1 MGKKILIDAKQPE
14 ETRVVLLNG
23 NRIEDFDQETTTKL
37 QNKGNI
43 YLARVTR
50 VEPSLQ
56 AAFIEYGGNR
66 HGFLAFSEIHPD
78 YYRIPVEDRKAL
90 TEEILKAE
98 EQNVKKSETSE
109 KIIKDKK
116 KTKKIEEEDNSS
128 QKELKESEKDKE
140 KIKKLSDSVDDQNDE
155 PETIGGSDE
164 TTSFDQTKI
173 LKKYKI
179 QEVISKRQIL
189 LVQVAKEERGNKG
202 AALTTYISLAG
213 RYCVLMP
220 NTIRGGGVSRKISNL
235 EDRKRLKSIIDE
247 MKMPEGMAV
256 IIRTAGSDRTK
267 SELKKDFSYLQ
278 NLWDTIREK
287 TVQSTAPILI
297 NEEGNL
303 IKRTIRDL
311 YNNDVNEVLVAGEDG
326 FNTAKDYINQMVP
339 NHSKKVKI
347 FKDSK
352 NSIFQKYNVEKQLD
366 SMNLPSVK
374 LKSGGY
380 IVINQTEALV
390 AIDVNS
396 GRATKERNIEETAFK
411 TNLEAAEEVARQL
424 KLRDLSGLIVIDFID
439 MEGYKNQNSVEKKL
453 KEAMNSDR
461 ARIQIGRISHF
472 GLLELSRQR
481 LRPSVS
487 ENYFSSCT
495 VCGGTG
501 TIRSV
506 ESSAI
511 RVLRKIEEANL
522 QNEIIEVFVPS
533 KIGMYILNQKRKSIN
548 EIEERLNLNILF
560 QFDNHDAELDCRIEK
575 KSPLVT
581 QDDLNIKS
589 EDQKKSENLKN
600 TSKYKKNKRAQWK
613 KQKSGDS
620 LEQENSNLNTAKDLE
635 LKNSVKEELNGNQKS
650 KQTIGKKLN
659 SETSDKLN
667 VPKNDE
673 KIETKELPDKNKKSQ
688 KSSKKKIASSKK
700 TDKSG
705 KDNTA
710 IKDGSKSNVDTIA
723 KKDIAEPQDKNNKIN
738 GKNAK
743 EKKRVSKASQKL
755 DIVNVDNATKEKKGG
770 WWSQSKT

>member
-1 MGKKILIDAKQPE
+1 MAKKLLIDAKQPE

-56 AAFIEYGGNR
+56 AAFVEYGGTK

-90 TEEILKAE
+90 TEEMIKAKE
-98 EQNVKKSETSE
+98 PNLDE
-109 KIIKDKK
+109 KPNLEIDKEIKD
-116 KTKKIEEEDNSS
+116 S
-128 QKELKESEKDKE
+128 KDLE
-140 KIKKLSDSVDDQNDE
+140 NNDDQNLNHSTE
-155 PETIGGSDE
+155 LLVVNEKKEKPEVISEEDDTNSIN
-164 TTSFDQTKI
+164 QTKI
-173 LKKYKI
+173 FKRYKI

-220 NTIRGGGVSRKISNL
+220 NTIKGGGVSRKISKI
-235 EDRKRLKSIIDE
+235 EDRKRLKSIIEE

-267 SELKKDFSYLQ
+267 AELKKDFTYLQ

-287 TVQSTAPILI
+287 TIKSTAPILI

-311 YNNDVNEVLVAGEDG
+311 YDSNVNEILVSGENAY
-326 FNTAKDYINQMVP
+326 NTAKSYMKEMLPSQI
-339 NHSKKVKI
+339 KRVKA
-347 FKDSK
+347 FKDIK

-366 SMNLPSVK
+366 SMYLPSVK

-396 GRATKERNIEETAFK
+396 GRATKERNIEETALS
-411 TNLEAAEEVARQL
+411 TNIEAAEEVARQL

-439 MEGYKNQNSVEKKL
+439 MEGYKNQHSVERKL
-453 KEAMNSDR
+453 KEAMSSDR

-487 ENYFSSCT
+487 ENYFSACDT
-495 VCGGTG
+495 CGGTG
-501 TIRSV
+501 VVRSV
-506 ESSAI
+506 ESSAL
-511 RVLRKIEEANL
+511 RVLRKIEDTNIR
-522 QNEIIEVFVPS
+522 NELLNVFVPS
-533 KIGMYILNQKRKSIN
+533 IIGMYILNQKRKSIS
-548 EIEERLNLNILF
+548 EIEEKLNISINFQFDDQDNDLDCKIEKKGPFKIEELSEVKNYSEKLEEEQEQKNETKKIRKNSWKKTKTKNTNKKDNQELINKNEEKISNLNINLKDKEKKDEIAKE
-560 QFDNHDAELDCRIEK
+560 QIEK
-575 KSPLVT
+575 EDKNSLKKISKENVKGKNKTKVSKTNKQIEEKETNSKNEKAKPSSAKNES
-581 QDDLNIKS
+581 LN
-589 EDQKKSENLKN
+589 
-600 TSKYKKNKRAQWK
+600 KKN
-613 KQKSGDS
+613 GITD
-620 LEQENSNLNTAKDLE
+620 
-635 LKNSVKEELNGNQKS
+635 
-650 KQTIGKKLN
+650 
-659 SETSDKLN
+659 DK
-667 VPKNDE
+667 
-673 KIETKELPDKNKKSQ
+673 
-688 KSSKKKIASSKK
+688 SKK
-700 TDKSG
+700 T
-705 KDNTA
+705 
-710 IKDGSKSNVDTIA
+710 V
-723 KKDIAEPQDKNNKIN
+723 
-738 GKNAK
+738 K
-743 EKKRVSKASQKL
+743 EKKRVSKASQPLKV
-755 DIVNVDNATKEKKGG
+755 VNVDEVKEAKKGG
-770 WWSQSKT
+770 WWSQAK

>member
-1 MGKKILIDAKQPE
+1 MAKKLLIDAKQPE

-56 AAFIEYGGNR
+56 AAFIEYGGTR

-90 TEEILKAE
+90 TEEMLNAE
-98 EQNVKKSETSE
+98 DTSLDEVSNSQIDKVSEHTNDLE
-109 KIIKDKK
+109 TNI
-116 KTKKIEEEDNSS
+116 DNSS
-128 QKELKESEKDKE
+128 ELLVVDEKKE
-140 KIKKLSDSVDDQNDE
+140 KPEIISEEDEASSVN
-155 PETIGGSDE
+155 
-164 TTSFDQTKI
+164 QTKI
-173 LKKYKI
+173 FKRYKI

-220 NTIRGGGVSRKISNL
+220 NTIRGGGVSRKISKI
-235 EDRKRLKSIIDE
+235 EDRKRLKSIIEEIE
-247 MKMPEGMAV
+247 MPTGMAV

-267 SELKKDFSYLQ
+267 AELKKDFSYLQ

-287 TVQSTAPILI
+287 TVKSTAPILI

-311 YNNDVNEVLVAGEDG
+311 YNSDVSEILVSGETA
-326 FNTAKDYINQMVP
+326 FNTARNYIKEMVP
-339 NHSKKVKI
+339 SQIKRVKN
-347 FKDSK
+347 FKDTK

-366 SMNLPSVK
+366 SMYLPSVK

-396 GRATKERNIEETAFK
+396 GRSTKERNIEETALK

-439 MEGYKNQNSVEKKL
+439 MEGYKNQHSVEKKL
-453 KEAMNSDR
+453 KEAMSSDR

-487 ENYFSSCT
+487 ENYFSTCGS
-495 VCGGTG
+495 CGGMG
-501 TIRSV
+501 VIRSV
-506 ESSAI
+506 ESSALK
-511 RVLRKIEEANL
+511 VLRKIEDTKIK
-522 QNEIIEVFVPS
+522 NEILDIFVPS
-533 KIGMYILNQKRKSIN
+533 KIGMYILNEKRKSIA
-548 EIEERLNLNILF
+548 EIEEKLNINLSF
-560 QFDNHDAELDCRIEK
+560 QFDDQDSETDCKIERKGSLQMSEKLKSNEHSKELKEETEQQRKPKKDKRSSWKKSNTTKTKKLVNEEEKENVEDKDSSTDKSATNLKNIEK
-575 KSPLVT
+575 EIKK
-581 QDDLNIKS
+581 LNGRK
-589 EDQKKSENLKN
+589 EVKKTQKKSEQANKEKGNSNN
-600 TSKYKKNKRAQWK
+600 TTKKLIEDDKLTKGTASNIRNHKNKKTNSTSIK
-613 KQKSGDS
+613 KRT
-620 LEQENSNLNTAKDLE
+620 LN
-635 LKNSVKEELNGNQKS
+635 KNNGTEEELN
-650 KQTIGKKLN
+650 
-659 SETSDKLN
+659 
-667 VPKNDE
+667 KN
-673 KIETKELPDKNKKSQ
+673 TVN
-688 KSSKKKIASSKK
+688 
-700 TDKSG
+700 
-705 KDNTA
+705 
-710 IKDGSKSNVDTIA
+710 
-723 KKDIAEPQDKNNKIN
+723 
-738 GKNAK
+738 
-743 EKKRVSKASQKL
+743 EKKREPKVSEPLKV
-755 DIVNVDNATKEKKGG
+755 VNVDEVKKAKKGG
-770 WWSQSKT
+770 WWSQAK

>member
-1 MGKKILIDAKQPE
+1 MAKKLLIDAKQPE

-56 AAFIEYGGNR
+56 AAFVEYGGTK

-90 TEEILKAE
+90 TEEMIKAKE
-98 EQNVKKSETSE
+98 PNLDE
-109 KIIKDKK
+109 KPNLEIDKEIKD
-116 KTKKIEEEDNSS
+116 S
-128 QKELKESEKDKE
+128 KDLE
-140 KIKKLSDSVDDQNDE
+140 NNDDQNLNHSTE
-155 PETIGGSDE
+155 LLVVNEKKEKPEVISEEDDTNSIN
-164 TTSFDQTKI
+164 QTKI
-173 LKKYKI
+173 FKRYKI

-220 NTIRGGGVSRKISNL
+220 NTIKGGGVSRKISKI
-235 EDRKRLKSIIDE
+235 EDRKRLKSIIEE

-267 SELKKDFSYLQ
+267 AELKKDFTYLQ

-287 TVQSTAPILI
+287 TIKSTAPILI

-311 YNNDVNEVLVAGEDG
+311 YDSNVNEILVSGENAY
-326 FNTAKDYINQMVP
+326 NTAKSYMKEMLPSQI
-339 NHSKKVKI
+339 KRVKA
-347 FKDSK
+347 FKDTK

-366 SMNLPSVK
+366 SMYLPSVK

-396 GRATKERNIEETAFK
+396 GRATKERNIEETALS
-411 TNLEAAEEVARQL
+411 TNIEAAEEVARQL

-439 MEGYKNQNSVEKKL
+439 MEGYKNQHSVEKKL
-453 KEAMNSDR
+453 KEAMSSDR

-487 ENYFSSCT
+487 ENYFSACDT
-495 VCGGTG
+495 CGGTG
-501 TIRSV
+501 VVRSV
-506 ESSAI
+506 ESSAL
-511 RVLRKIEEANL
+511 RVLRKIEDTNIR
-522 QNEIIEVFVPS
+522 NELLNVFVPS
-533 KIGMYILNQKRKSIN
+533 IIGMYILNQKRKSIS
-548 EIEERLNLNILF
+548 EIEEKLNISINFQFDDQDNDLDCKIEKKGPFKIEELSEVKNYSEKLEEEQEQKNETKKIRQNSWKKTKTKNINKKDNKELINKNEEKISNLNINLKDKEKKDEIAKE
-560 QFDNHDAELDCRIEK
+560 QIEKDDKNSLKKISKENVKGKNKTKVSKTNKQIEK
-575 KSPLVT
+575 KVT
-581 QDDLNIKS
+581 NSKNIKANPS
-589 EDQKKSENLKN
+589 SAKN
-600 TSKYKKNKRAQWK
+600 ESLHKKN
-613 KQKSGDS
+613 GTTD
-620 LEQENSNLNTAKDLE
+620 
-635 LKNSVKEELNGNQKS
+635 
-650 KQTIGKKLN
+650 
-659 SETSDKLN
+659 DK
-667 VPKNDE
+667 
-673 KIETKELPDKNKKSQ
+673 
-688 KSSKKKIASSKK
+688 SKK
-700 TDKSG
+700 T
-705 KDNTA
+705 
-710 IKDGSKSNVDTIA
+710 I
-723 KKDIAEPQDKNNKIN
+723 
-738 GKNAK
+738 K
-743 EKKRVSKASQKL
+743 EKKRVSKTSQPLKV
-755 DIVNVDNATKEKKGG
+755 VNVDEVKEAKKGG
-770 WWSQSKT
+770 WWSQAK

>member
-1 MGKKILIDAKQPE
+1 MAKKLLIDAKQPE

-56 AAFIEYGGNR
+56 AAFVEYGGTR

-90 TEEILKAE
+90 TEEMLNAE
-98 EQNVKKSETSE
+98 DTSLDEVSNSQIDKDSEHTNDLE
-109 KIIKDKK
+109 TNI
-116 KTKKIEEEDNSS
+116 DNSS
-128 QKELKESEKDKE
+128 ELLVVDEKKE
-140 KIKKLSDSVDDQNDE
+140 KPEIISEEDE
-155 PETIGGSDE
+155 ASPAN
-164 TTSFDQTKI
+164 QTKI
-173 LKKYKI
+173 FKRYKI

-220 NTIRGGGVSRKISNL
+220 NTIRGGGVSRKISKI
-235 EDRKRLKSIIDE
+235 EDRKRLKSIIEEIE
-247 MKMPEGMAV
+247 MPAGMAV

-267 SELKKDFSYLQ
+267 AELKKDFSYLQ

-287 TVQSTAPILI
+287 TVKSTAPILI

-311 YNNDVNEVLVAGEDG
+311 YNSDVSEILVSGETA
-326 FNTAKDYINQMVP
+326 FNTARNYIKEMVP
-339 NHSKKVKI
+339 SQIKRVKN
-347 FKDSK
+347 FKDTK

-366 SMNLPSVK
+366 SMYLPSVK

-396 GRATKERNIEETAFK
+396 GRSTKERNIEETALK

-439 MEGYKNQNSVEKKL
+439 MEGYKNQHSVEKKL
-453 KEAMNSDR
+453 KEAMSSDR

-487 ENYFSSCT
+487 ENYFSTCGS
-495 VCGGTG
+495 CGGMG
-501 TIRSV
+501 VIRSV
-506 ESSAI
+506 ESSALK
-511 RVLRKIEEANL
+511 VLRKIEDTKIK
-522 QNEIIEVFVPS
+522 NESLDIFVPS
-533 KIGMYILNQKRKSIN
+533 KIGMYILNEKRKSIA
-548 EIEERLNLNILF
+548 EIEEKLNINLSF
-560 QFDNHDAELDCRIEK
+560 QFDDQDSETDCKIERKGSLQMVENPNLTEHSKELREEPEQQKKPKKDKRSSWKKSNNTKTKKLVNEEEKENVEDSTDKAAADLKNKEKEIEK
-575 KSPLVT
+575 
-581 QDDLNIKS
+581 LNGRK
-589 EDQKKSENLKN
+589 EVKKTQKKSEKANKEKGN
-600 TSKYKKNKRAQWK
+600 TN
-613 KQKSGDS
+613 
-620 LEQENSNLNTAKDLE
+620 NT
-635 LKNSVKEELNGNQKS
+635 
-650 KQTIGKKLN
+650 TKKLI
-659 SETSDKLN
+659 EDDK
-667 VPKNDE
+667 P
-673 KIETKELPDKNKKSQ
+673 TKGKASNIRNHKNKKTNST
-688 KSSKKKIASSKK
+688 SIKKRPLNKK
-700 TDKSG
+700 NGTENELNK
-705 KDNTA
+705 NTV
-710 IKDGSKSNVDTIA
+710 N
-723 KKDIAEPQDKNNKIN
+723 
-738 GKNAK
+738 
-743 EKKRVSKASQKL
+743 EKKREPKVSEPLKV
-755 DIVNVDNATKEKKGG
+755 VNVDEVKKAKKGG
-770 WWSQSKT
+770 WWSQAK

>member
-1 MGKKILIDAKQPE
+1 MAKKLLIDAKQPE

-56 AAFIEYGGNR
+56 AAFVEYGGTR

-90 TEEILKAE
+90 TEEMLNAE
-98 EQNVKKSETSE
+98 DTSLDEVSNSQIDKDSEHKNDLETN
-109 KIIKDKK
+109 I
-116 KTKKIEEEDNSS
+116 DNSS
-128 QKELKESEKDKE
+128 ELLVVDEKKE
-140 KIKKLSDSVDDQNDE
+140 KPEIISEEDESNSVN
-155 PETIGGSDE
+155 
-164 TTSFDQTKI
+164 QTKI
-173 LKKYKI
+173 FKRYKI

-220 NTIRGGGVSRKISNL
+220 NTIRGGGVSRKISKI
-235 EDRKRLKSIIDE
+235 EDRKRLKSIIEEIE
-247 MKMPEGMAV
+247 MPAGMAV

-267 SELKKDFSYLQ
+267 AELKKDFSYLQ

-287 TVQSTAPILI
+287 TVKSTAPILI

-311 YNNDVNEVLVAGEDG
+311 YNSDVSEILVSGETA
-326 FNTAKDYINQMVP
+326 FNTARSYIKEMVP
-339 NHSKKVKI
+339 SQIKRVKN
-347 FKDSK
+347 FKDTK

-366 SMNLPSVK
+366 SMYLPSVK

-396 GRATKERNIEETAFK
+396 GRSTKERNIEETALK

-439 MEGYKNQNSVEKKL
+439 MEGYKNQHSVEKKL
-453 KEAMNSDR
+453 KEAMSSDR

-487 ENYFSSCT
+487 ENYFSTCGS
-495 VCGGTG
+495 CGGMG
-501 TIRSV
+501 VIRSV
-506 ESSAI
+506 ESSALK
-511 RVLRKIEEANL
+511 VLRKIEDTKIK
-522 QNEIIEVFVPS
+522 NESLDIFVPS
-533 KIGMYILNQKRKSIN
+533 KIGMYILNEKRKSIA
-548 EIEERLNLNILF
+548 EIEEKLNINLSF
-560 QFDNHDAELDCRIEK
+560 QFDDHDSETDCKIERKGSLQMSENPNSTEHSKELKEVPEQQKKPKKDKRSTWK
-575 KSPLVT
+575 KSNTTKTKKLVNEEEKENVEDSSDKAST
-581 QDDLNIKS
+581 NLKNKEKEIKKS
-589 EDQKKSENLKN
+589 NGRKEVKKTQKKSEQANKEQGNSNNTTKKLIEDDKPTNGTAPSIGNHKNKKTNSTTVQKRTLK
-600 TSKYKKNKRAQWK
+600 KKN
-613 KQKSGDS
+613 
-620 LEQENSNLNTAKDLE
+620 ETE
-635 LKNSVKEELNGNQKS
+635 EELN
-650 KQTIGKKLN
+650 
-659 SETSDKLN
+659 
-667 VPKNDE
+667 KN
-673 KIETKELPDKNKKSQ
+673 TVN
-688 KSSKKKIASSKK
+688 
-700 TDKSG
+700 
-705 KDNTA
+705 
-710 IKDGSKSNVDTIA
+710 
-723 KKDIAEPQDKNNKIN
+723 
-738 GKNAK
+738 
-743 EKKRVSKASQKL
+743 EKKREPKVSEPLKV
-755 DIVNVDNATKEKKGG
+755 VNVDEVKKTKKGG
-770 WWSQSKT
+770 WWSQAK

>member
-1 MGKKILIDAKQPE
+1 MAKKLLIDAKQPE

-56 AAFIEYGGNR
+56 AAFVEYGGTK

-90 TEEILKAE
+90 TEEMLNAE
-98 EQNVKKSETSE
+98 DTSLDEVSNSQIDKDSEHTNDLE
-109 KIIKDKK
+109 TNI
-116 KTKKIEEEDNSS
+116 DNSS
-128 QKELKESEKDKE
+128 ELLVVDEKKE
-140 KIKKLSDSVDDQNDE
+140 KPEIISEEDE
-155 PETIGGSDE
+155 SSPVN
-164 TTSFDQTKI
+164 QTKI
-173 LKKYKI
+173 FKRYKI

-220 NTIRGGGVSRKISNL
+220 NTIRGGGVSRKISKI
-235 EDRKRLKSIIDE
+235 EDRKRLKSIIEEIE
-247 MKMPEGMAV
+247 MPAGMAV

-267 SELKKDFSYLQ
+267 AELKKDFSYLQ

-287 TVQSTAPILI
+287 TVKSTAPILI

-311 YNNDVNEVLVAGEDG
+311 YNSDVSEILVSGETA
-326 FNTAKDYINQMVP
+326 FNTAKNYIKEMVP
-339 NHSKKVKI
+339 SQIKRVKN
-347 FKDSK
+347 FKDTK

-366 SMNLPSVK
+366 SMYLPSVK

-396 GRATKERNIEETAFK
+396 GRSTKERNIEETALN

-439 MEGYKNQNSVEKKL
+439 MEGYKNQHSVEKKL
-453 KEAMNSDR
+453 KEAMSSDR

-487 ENYFSSCT
+487 ENYFSTCGS
-495 VCGGTG
+495 CGGMG
-501 TIRSV
+501 VIRSV
-506 ESSAI
+506 ESSALK
-511 RVLRKIEEANL
+511 VLRKIEDTKIK
-522 QNEIIEVFVPS
+522 NESLDIFVPS
-533 KIGMYILNQKRKSIN
+533 KIGMYILNEKRKSIA
-548 EIEERLNLNILF
+548 EIEEKLNINLSF
-560 QFDNHDAELDCRIEK
+560 QFDDQDSETDCKIERKGSLQMEENPKPTEHSKELKEEPEQQKKPKKDKRSTWK
-575 KSPLVT
+575 KSNNTKTKKLV
-581 QDDLNIKS
+581 NEEEKENF
-589 EDQKKSENLKN
+589 EDSTDKGTTDLKN
-600 TSKYKKNKRAQWK
+600 K
-613 KQKSGDS
+613 
-620 LEQENSNLNTAKDLE
+620 
-635 LKNSVKEELNGNQKS
+635 
-650 KQTIGKKLN
+650 
-659 SETSDKLN
+659 
-667 VPKNDE
+667 
-673 KIETKELPDKNKKSQ
+673 
-688 KSSKKKIASSKK
+688 
-700 TDKSG
+700 
-705 KDNTA
+705 
-710 IKDGSKSNVDTIA
+710 
-723 KKDIAEPQDKNNKIN
+723 
-738 GKNAK
+738 
-743 EKKRVSKASQKL
+743 
-755 DIVNVDNATKEKKGG
+755 
-770 WWSQSKT
+770 

>member
-1 MGKKILIDAKQPE
+1 MAKKLLIDAKQPE

-56 AAFIEYGGNR
+56 AAFVEYGGTK

-90 TEEILKAE
+90 TEEMIKAKE
-98 EQNVKKSETSE
+98 PNLDE
-109 KIIKDKK
+109 KPNLEIDKEIKD
-116 KTKKIEEEDNSS
+116 S
-128 QKELKESEKDKE
+128 KDLE
-140 KIKKLSDSVDDQNDE
+140 NNDDQNLNHSTE
-155 PETIGGSDE
+155 LLVVNEKKEKPEVISEEDDTNSIN
-164 TTSFDQTKI
+164 QTKI
-173 LKKYKI
+173 FKRYKI

-220 NTIRGGGVSRKISNL
+220 NTIKGGGVSRKISKI
-235 EDRKRLKSIIDE
+235 EDRKRLKSIIEE

-267 SELKKDFSYLQ
+267 AELKKDFTYLQ

-287 TVQSTAPILI
+287 TIKSTAPILI

-311 YNNDVNEVLVAGEDG
+311 YDSNVNEILVSGENAY
-326 FNTAKDYINQMVP
+326 NTAKSYMKEMLPSQI
-339 NHSKKVKI
+339 KRVKA
-347 FKDSK
+347 FKDTK

-366 SMNLPSVK
+366 SMYLPSVK

-396 GRATKERNIEETAFK
+396 GRATKERNIEETALS
-411 TNLEAAEEVARQL
+411 TNIEAAEEVARQL

-439 MEGYKNQNSVEKKL
+439 MEGYKNQHSVERKL
-453 KEAMNSDR
+453 KEAMSSDR

-487 ENYFSSCT
+487 ENYFSTCDT
-495 VCGGTG
+495 CGGTG
-501 TIRSV
+501 VVRSV
-506 ESSAI
+506 ESSAL
-511 RVLRKIEEANL
+511 RVLRKIEDTNIR
-522 QNEIIEVFVPS
+522 NELLNVFVPS
-533 KIGMYILNQKRKSIN
+533 IIGMYILNQKRKSIS
-548 EIEERLNLNILF
+548 EIEEKLNISINFQFDDQDNDLDCKIEKKGPFKIEELSEVKNYSEKLEEEQEQKNETKKIRKNSWKKTKTKNTNKKDNQELINKNEEKISNLNINLKDKEKKDEIAKE
-560 QFDNHDAELDCRIEK
+560 QIEK
-575 KSPLVT
+575 
-581 QDDLNIKS
+581 DDKNSLKKISKENVKGKNKTKVSKTNKQIEEKETNSKNEKAKTSSAKNESLN
-589 EDQKKSENLKN
+589 
-600 TSKYKKNKRAQWK
+600 KKN
-613 KQKSGDS
+613 GITD
-620 LEQENSNLNTAKDLE
+620 
-635 LKNSVKEELNGNQKS
+635 
-650 KQTIGKKLN
+650 
-659 SETSDKLN
+659 DK
-667 VPKNDE
+667 
-673 KIETKELPDKNKKSQ
+673 
-688 KSSKKKIASSKK
+688 SKK
-700 TDKSG
+700 T
-705 KDNTA
+705 
-710 IKDGSKSNVDTIA
+710 V
-723 KKDIAEPQDKNNKIN
+723 
-738 GKNAK
+738 K
-743 EKKRVSKASQKL
+743 EKKRVSKASQPLKV
-755 DIVNVDNATKEKKGG
+755 VNVDEVKEAKKGG
-770 WWSQSKT
+770 WWSQAK

>member
-1 MGKKILIDAKQPE
+1 MAKKLLIDAKQPE

-56 AAFIEYGGNR
+56 AAFVEYGGTR

-90 TEEILKAE
+90 TEEMLNAE
-98 EQNVKKSETSE
+98 DTSLDEVSNSQIDKDSEHTNDLE
-109 KIIKDKK
+109 TNI
-116 KTKKIEEEDNSS
+116 DNSS
-128 QKELKESEKDKE
+128 ELLVVDEKKE
-140 KIKKLSDSVDDQNDE
+140 KPEIISEEDE
-155 PETIGGSDE
+155 ASPVN
-164 TTSFDQTKI
+164 QTKI
-173 LKKYKI
+173 FKRYKI

-220 NTIRGGGVSRKISNL
+220 NTIRGGGVSRKISKI
-235 EDRKRLKSIIDE
+235 EDRKRLKSIIEEIE
-247 MKMPEGMAV
+247 MPAGMAV

-267 SELKKDFSYLQ
+267 AELKKDFSYLQ

-287 TVQSTAPILI
+287 TVKSTAPILI

-311 YNNDVNEVLVAGEDG
+311 YNSDVSEILVSGETA
-326 FNTAKDYINQMVP
+326 FNTARSYIKEMVP
-339 NHSKKVKI
+339 SQIKRVKN
-347 FKDSK
+347 FKDTK

-366 SMNLPSVK
+366 SMYLPSVK

-396 GRATKERNIEETAFK
+396 GRSTKERNIEETALN

-439 MEGYKNQNSVEKKL
+439 MEGYKNQHSVEKKL
-453 KEAMNSDR
+453 KEAMSSDR

-487 ENYFSSCT
+487 ENYFSTCGS
-495 VCGGTG
+495 CGGMG
-501 TIRSV
+501 VIRSV
-506 ESSAI
+506 ESSALK
-511 RVLRKIEEANL
+511 VLRKIEDTKIK
-522 QNEIIEVFVPS
+522 NESLDIFVPS
-533 KIGMYILNQKRKSIN
+533 KIGMYILNEKRKSIA
-548 EIEERLNLNILF
+548 EIEEKLNINLSF
-560 QFDNHDAELDCRIEK
+560 QFDDQDSETDCKIERKGSLQMSENPNSTEHSKELKEEPEQQKKPKKDKRSSWK
-575 KSPLVT
+575 KSNTTKTKKLVNEEEKENVEDST
-581 QDDLNIKS
+581 DKSATDLKNKEKEIKKLNGRK
-589 EDQKKSENLKN
+589 EVKKTQKKSEQANKEKGNSNNTTKKLIEDDKPTKGTASNIRNHKN
-600 TSKYKKNKRAQWK
+600 KKTNSTSIKKRTLNKKN
-613 KQKSGDS
+613 GT
-620 LEQENSNLNTAKDLE
+620 E
-635 LKNSVKEELNGNQKS
+635 EELN
-650 KQTIGKKLN
+650 
-659 SETSDKLN
+659 
-667 VPKNDE
+667 KN
-673 KIETKELPDKNKKSQ
+673 TVN
-688 KSSKKKIASSKK
+688 
-700 TDKSG
+700 
-705 KDNTA
+705 
-710 IKDGSKSNVDTIA
+710 
-723 KKDIAEPQDKNNKIN
+723 
-738 GKNAK
+738 
-743 EKKRVSKASQKL
+743 EKKREPKVSEPLKV
-755 DIVNVDNATKEKKGG
+755 VNVDEVKKAKKGG
-770 WWSQSKT
+770 WWSQAK

>member
-56 AAFIEYGGNR
+56 AAFVEYGGNR

-78 YYRIPVEDRKAL
+78 YYRIPVEDRRAL

-109 KIIKDKK
+109 KIVKDKK
-116 KTKKIEEEDNSS
+116 KTKEIKEENSGSQEELNENGKDN
-128 QKELKESEKDKE
+128 EE
-140 KIKKLSDSVDDQNDE
+140 IKKLSNSTDDQNEE

-164 TTSFDQTKI
+164 TASFDQTKI

-267 SELKKDFSYLQ
+267 AELKKDFSYLQ

-339 NHSKKVKI
+339 NHSKRVKI

-396 GRATKERNIEETAFK
+396 GRATKERNIEETALK

-487 ENYFSSCT
+487 ENYFSSCA

-522 QNEIIEVFVPS
+522 QNEVIEVFVPS
-533 KIGMYILNQKRKSIN
+533 KIGMYILNQKRKSIS
-548 EIEERLNLNILF
+548 EIEEKLNLNILF
-560 QFDNHDAELDCRIEK
+560 QFDDHDAELDCRIEK
-575 KSPLVT
+575 KSSLMT
-581 QDDLNIKS
+581 QDDLNIQN
-589 EDQKKSENLKN
+589 EDQKKSENLKSS
-600 TSKYKKNKRAQWK
+600 SKYKKNKRSQWK
-613 KQKSGDS
+613 KQKIGDGS
-620 LEQENSNLNTAKDLE
+620 EQENSNINTNKDLE
-635 LKNSVKEELNGNQKS
+635 LKNSVKEELNDNQKS
-650 KQTIGKKLN
+650 KQKIGKKSN

-673 KIETKELPDKNKKSQ
+673 KIATKELSDKNKKSH
-688 KSSKKKIASSKK
+688 KSSKKKIVPTKK
-700 TDKSG
+700 TTKSG

-710 IKDGSKSNVDTIA
+710 IKDETKSNVDLSA
-723 KKDIAEPQDKNNKIN
+723 KKDIAESQDENNKIN
-738 GKNAK
+738 GKNTK

>member
-1 MGKKILIDAKQPE
+1 MAKKLLIDAKQPE

-56 AAFIEYGGNR
+56 AAFVEYGGTK

-90 TEEILKAE
+90 TEEMIKAKE
-98 EQNVKKSETSE
+98 PNLDE
-109 KIIKDKK
+109 KPNLEIDKEIKD
-116 KTKKIEEEDNSS
+116 S
-128 QKELKESEKDKE
+128 KDLE
-140 KIKKLSDSVDDQNDE
+140 NNDDQNLNHSTE
-155 PETIGGSDE
+155 LLVVNEKKEKPEVISEEDDTNSINE
-164 TTSFDQTKI
+164 TKI
-173 LKKYKI
+173 FKRYKI

-220 NTIRGGGVSRKISNL
+220 NTIKGGGVSRKISKI
-235 EDRKRLKSIIDE
+235 EDRKRLKSIIEE

-267 SELKKDFSYLQ
+267 AELKKDFTYLQ

-287 TVQSTAPILI
+287 TIKSTAPILI

-311 YNNDVNEVLVAGEDG
+311 YDSNVNEILVSGENAY
-326 FNTAKDYINQMVP
+326 NTAKSYMKEMLPSQI
-339 NHSKKVKI
+339 KRVKA
-347 FKDSK
+347 FKDTK

-366 SMNLPSVK
+366 SMYLPSVK

-396 GRATKERNIEETAFK
+396 GRATKERNIEETALS
-411 TNLEAAEEVARQL
+411 TNIEAAEEVARQL

-439 MEGYKNQNSVEKKL
+439 MEGYKNQHSVERKL
-453 KEAMNSDR
+453 KEAMSSDR

-487 ENYFSSCT
+487 ENYFSACDT
-495 VCGGTG
+495 CGGTG
-501 TIRSV
+501 VVRSV
-506 ESSAI
+506 ESSAL
-511 RVLRKIEEANL
+511 RVLRKIEDTNIR
-522 QNEIIEVFVPS
+522 NELLNIFVPS
-533 KIGMYILNQKRKSIN
+533 IIGMYILNQKRKSIS
-548 EIEERLNLNILF
+548 EIEEKLNISINF
-560 QFDNHDAELDCRIEK
+560 QFDDQDNDLDCKIEK
-575 KSPLVT
+575 KGPFK
-581 QDDLNIKS
+581 I
-589 EDQKKSENLKN
+589 
-600 TSKYKKNKRAQWK
+600 
-613 KQKSGDS
+613 
-620 LEQENSNLNTAKDLE
+620 
-635 LKNSVKEELNGNQKS
+635 EEL
-650 KQTIGKKLN
+650 
-659 SETSDKLN
+659 SE
-667 VPKNDE
+667 V
-673 KIETKELPDKNKKSQ
+673 
-688 KSSKKKIASSKK
+688 KKI
-700 TDKSG
+700 T
-705 KDNTA
+705 N
-710 IKDGSKSNVDTIA
+710 
-723 KKDIAEPQDKNNKIN
+723 QL
-738 GKNAK
+738 NA
-743 EKKRVSKASQKL
+743 L
-755 DIVNVDNATKEKKGG
+755 
-770 WWSQSKT
+770 

>member
-1 MGKKILIDAKQPE
+1 MAKKLLIDAKQPE

-56 AAFIEYGGNR
+56 AAFVEYGGTR

-90 TEEILKAE
+90 TEEMLNAE
-98 EQNVKKSETSE
+98 DTSLDEVSNSQIDKDSEHTNDLE
-109 KIIKDKK
+109 TNI
-116 KTKKIEEEDNSS
+116 DNSS
-128 QKELKESEKDKE
+128 ELLVVDEKKE
-140 KIKKLSDSVDDQNDE
+140 KPEIISEEDE
-155 PETIGGSDE
+155 SSPVN
-164 TTSFDQTKI
+164 QTKI
-173 LKKYKI
+173 FKRYKI

-220 NTIRGGGVSRKISNL
+220 NTIRGGGVSRKISKI
-235 EDRKRLKSIIDE
+235 EDRKRLKSIIEEIE
-247 MKMPEGMAV
+247 MPAGMAI

-267 SELKKDFSYLQ
+267 AELKKDFSYLQ

-287 TVQSTAPILI
+287 TVKSTAPILI

-311 YNNDVNEVLVAGEDG
+311 YNSDVSEILVSGETA
-326 FNTAKDYINQMVP
+326 FNTARNYIKEMVP
-339 NHSKKVKI
+339 SQIKRVKN
-347 FKDSK
+347 FKDTK

-366 SMNLPSVK
+366 SMYLPSVK

-396 GRATKERNIEETAFK
+396 GRSTKERNIEETALN

-439 MEGYKNQNSVEKKL
+439 MEGYKNQHSVEKKL
-453 KEAMNSDR
+453 KEAMSSDR

-487 ENYFSSCT
+487 ENYFSTCGS
-495 VCGGTG
+495 CGGMG
-501 TIRSV
+501 VIRSV
-506 ESSAI
+506 ESSALK
-511 RVLRKIEEANL
+511 VLRKIEDTKIK
-522 QNEIIEVFVPS
+522 NESLDIFVPS
-533 KIGMYILNQKRKSIN
+533 KIGMYILNEKRKSIA
-548 EIEERLNLNILF
+548 EIEEKLNINLSF
-560 QFDNHDAELDCRIEK
+560 QFDDHDSETDCKIERNGSLQMSEKLKSTEHSKELKEVPEQQKKPKKDKRSTWK
-575 KSPLVT
+575 KSNTTKTKKLVNEEEKENVEDSSDKAST
-581 QDDLNIKS
+581 NLKNKEKEIKKS
-589 EDQKKSENLKN
+589 NGRKEVKKTQKKSEQA
-600 TSKYKKNKRAQWK
+600 NK
-613 KQKSGDS
+613 
-620 LEQENSNLNTAKDLE
+620 EQGNSNNT
-635 LKNSVKEELNGNQKS
+635 
-650 KQTIGKKLN
+650 TKKLI
-659 SETSDKLN
+659 EDDKPTN
-667 VPKNDE
+667 GTAPSIGNH
-673 KIETKELPDKNKKSQ
+673 KNKKTNSTTI
-688 KSSKKKIASSKK
+688 KKRTLKKKNGTEEGLNK
-700 TDKSG
+700 
-705 KDNTA
+705 NTV
-710 IKDGSKSNVDTIA
+710 N
-723 KKDIAEPQDKNNKIN
+723 
-738 GKNAK
+738 
-743 EKKRVSKASQKL
+743 EKKREPKVSEPLKV
-755 DIVNVDNATKEKKGG
+755 VNVDEVKKAKKGG
-770 WWSQSKT
+770 WWSQAK

>member
-1 MGKKILIDAKQPE
+1 MAKKLLIDAKQPE

-56 AAFIEYGGNR
+56 AAFVEYGGTR

-90 TEEILKAE
+90 TEEMLNAE
-98 EQNVKKSETSE
+98 DASLDEVSNSQIDKDNENTNDLETN
-109 KIIKDKK
+109 I
-116 KTKKIEEEDNSS
+116 DNSS
-128 QKELKESEKDKE
+128 ELLVVDEKKE
-140 KIKKLSDSVDDQNDE
+140 KPEIISEEDE
-155 PETIGGSDE
+155 ASPAN
-164 TTSFDQTKI
+164 QTKI
-173 LKKYKI
+173 FKRYKI

-220 NTIRGGGVSRKISNL
+220 NTIRGGGVSRKISKI
-235 EDRKRLKSIIDE
+235 EDRKRLKSIIEEIE
-247 MKMPEGMAV
+247 MPAGMAV

-267 SELKKDFSYLQ
+267 AELKKDFSYLQ

-287 TVQSTAPILI
+287 TIKSTAPILI

-311 YNNDVNEVLVAGEDG
+311 YNNDVSEILVSGETA
-326 FNTAKDYINQMVP
+326 FNTAKSYIKEMVP
-339 NHSKKVKI
+339 SQIKRVKN
-347 FKDSK
+347 FKDTK

-366 SMNLPSVK
+366 SMYLPSVK

-396 GRATKERNIEETAFK
+396 GRSTKERNIEETALK

-439 MEGYKNQNSVEKKL
+439 MEGYKNQHSVEKKL
-453 KEAMNSDR
+453 KEAMSSDR

-487 ENYFSSCT
+487 ENYFSTCGS
-495 VCGGTG
+495 CGGMG
-501 TIRSV
+501 VIRSV
-506 ESSAI
+506 ESSALK
-511 RVLRKIEEANL
+511 VLRKIEDTKIK
-522 QNEIIEVFVPS
+522 NESLDIFVPS
-533 KIGMYILNQKRKSIN
+533 KIGMYLLNEKRKSIA
-548 EIEERLNLNILF
+548 EIEEKLNINLSF
-560 QFDNHDAELDCRIEK
+560 QFDDQDSETDCKIERKGSLQMSENPNSTEPTKELKEEPEQQKKPKKDKRGSRKKSNNIKTKKLINEEEKENVEDSIDKAATDLKNKEKEIEK
-575 KSPLVT
+575 
-581 QDDLNIKS
+581 LNGRK
-589 EDQKKSENLKN
+589 EVKKTQKKSEKANKEKGNSNN
-600 TSKYKKNKRAQWK
+600 TTKKLIEDDKQTKGKVSNIRNHKNKKTNSTSIKKRA
-613 KQKSGDS
+613 
-620 LEQENSNLNTAKDLE
+620 LN
-635 LKNSVKEELNGNQKS
+635 KNNGTEEELN
-650 KQTIGKKLN
+650 
-659 SETSDKLN
+659 
-667 VPKNDE
+667 KN
-673 KIETKELPDKNKKSQ
+673 IVN
-688 KSSKKKIASSKK
+688 
-700 TDKSG
+700 
-705 KDNTA
+705 
-710 IKDGSKSNVDTIA
+710 
-723 KKDIAEPQDKNNKIN
+723 
-738 GKNAK
+738 
-743 EKKRVSKASQKL
+743 EKKREPKVSEPLKV
-755 DIVNVDNATKEKKGG
+755 VNVDEVKKAKKGG
-770 WWSQSKT
+770 WWSQAK

>member
-1 MGKKILIDAKQPE
+1 MAKKLLIDAKQPE

-56 AAFIEYGGNR
+56 AAFVEYGGTR

-90 TEEILKAE
+90 TEEMLNAE
-98 EQNVKKSETSE
+98 DTSLDEVSNSQIDKDSEHTNDLE
-109 KIIKDKK
+109 TNI
-116 KTKKIEEEDNSS
+116 DNSS
-128 QKELKESEKDKE
+128 ELLVVDEKKE
-140 KIKKLSDSVDDQNDE
+140 KPEIISEEDE
-155 PETIGGSDE
+155 ASPVN
-164 TTSFDQTKI
+164 QTKI
-173 LKKYKI
+173 FKRYKI

-220 NTIRGGGVSRKISNL
+220 NTIRGGGVSRKISKI
-235 EDRKRLKSIIDE
+235 EDRKRLKSIIEEIE
-247 MKMPEGMAV
+247 MPAGMAV

-267 SELKKDFSYLQ
+267 AELKKDFSYLQ

-287 TVQSTAPILI
+287 TVKSTAPILI

-311 YNNDVNEVLVAGEDG
+311 YNSDVSEILVSGETA
-326 FNTAKDYINQMVP
+326 FNTARSYIKEMVP
-339 NHSKKVKI
+339 SQIKRVKN
-347 FKDSK
+347 FKDTK

-366 SMNLPSVK
+366 SMYLPSVK

-396 GRATKERNIEETAFK
+396 GRSTKERNIEETALN

-439 MEGYKNQNSVEKKL
+439 MEGYKNQHSVEKKL
-453 KEAMNSDR
+453 KEAMSSDR

-487 ENYFSSCT
+487 ENYFSTCGS
-495 VCGGTG
+495 CGGMG
-501 TIRSV
+501 VIRSV
-506 ESSAI
+506 ESSALK
-511 RVLRKIEEANL
+511 VLRKIEDTKIK
-522 QNEIIEVFVPS
+522 NESLDIFVPS
-533 KIGMYILNQKRKSIN
+533 KIGMYILNEKRKSIA
-548 EIEERLNLNILF
+548 EIEEKLNINLSF
-560 QFDNHDAELDCRIEK
+560 QFDDQDSETDCKIERKGSLQMSENPNSTEHSKELKEEPEQQKKPKKDKRSSWKKSNNTKTKKLVNEEEKENVEDSTDKAATDLKNKEKEIEK
-575 KSPLVT
+575 
-581 QDDLNIKS
+581 LNGRK
-589 EDQKKSENLKN
+589 EVKKTQKKSEKANKEKGNSNNTTKKLIEDDKPTKGKASNIRNHKN
-600 TSKYKKNKRAQWK
+600 KKTNSTSIKKRTLNKKN
-613 KQKSGDS
+613 GT
-620 LEQENSNLNTAKDLE
+620 E
-635 LKNSVKEELNGNQKS
+635 EELN
-650 KQTIGKKLN
+650 
-659 SETSDKLN
+659 
-667 VPKNDE
+667 KN
-673 KIETKELPDKNKKSQ
+673 TVN
-688 KSSKKKIASSKK
+688 
-700 TDKSG
+700 
-705 KDNTA
+705 
-710 IKDGSKSNVDTIA
+710 
-723 KKDIAEPQDKNNKIN
+723 
-738 GKNAK
+738 
-743 EKKRVSKASQKL
+743 EKKREPKVSEPLKV
-755 DIVNVDNATKEKKGG
+755 VNVDEVKKAKKGG
-770 WWSQSKT
+770 WWSQAK

>member
-1 MGKKILIDAKQPE
+1 MAKKLLIDAKQPE

-56 AAFIEYGGNR
+56 AAFVEYGGTR

-90 TEEILKAE
+90 TEEMLNAE
-98 EQNVKKSETSE
+98 DTSLDEVSNSQIDKDSEHTNDLE
-109 KIIKDKK
+109 TNI
-116 KTKKIEEEDNSS
+116 DNSS
-128 QKELKESEKDKE
+128 ELLVVDEKKE
-140 KIKKLSDSVDDQNDE
+140 KPEIISEEDE
-155 PETIGGSDE
+155 ASPVN
-164 TTSFDQTKI
+164 QTKI
-173 LKKYKI
+173 FKRYKI

-220 NTIRGGGVSRKISNL
+220 NTIRGGGVSRKISKI
-235 EDRKRLKSIIDE
+235 EDRKRLKSIIEEIE
-247 MKMPEGMAV
+247 MPAGMAV

-267 SELKKDFSYLQ
+267 AELKKDFSYLQ

-287 TVQSTAPILI
+287 TVKSTAPILI

-311 YNNDVNEVLVAGEDG
+311 YNSDVSEILVSGETA
-326 FNTAKDYINQMVP
+326 FNTARSYIKEMVP
-339 NHSKKVKI
+339 SQIKRVKN
-347 FKDSK
+347 FKDTK

-366 SMNLPSVK
+366 SMYLPSVK

-396 GRATKERNIEETAFK
+396 GRSTKERNIEETALN

-439 MEGYKNQNSVEKKL
+439 MEGYKNQHSVEKKL
-453 KEAMNSDR
+453 KEAMSSDR

-487 ENYFSSCT
+487 ENYFSTCGS
-495 VCGGTG
+495 CGGMG
-501 TIRSV
+501 VIRSV
-506 ESSAI
+506 ESSALK
-511 RVLRKIEEANL
+511 VLRKIEDTKIK
-522 QNEIIEVFVPS
+522 NESLDIFVPS
-533 KIGMYILNQKRKSIN
+533 KIGMYILNEKRKSIA
-548 EIEERLNLNILF
+548 EIEEKLNINLSF
-560 QFDNHDAELDCRIEK
+560 QFDDQDSETDCKIERKGSLQMLENPNSTEHSKELKEEPEQQKKPKKDKRSSWK
-575 KSPLVT
+575 KSNNTKTKKLVNEEEKENVEDST
-581 QDDLNIKS
+581 DKAATDLKNKEKEIKKLNGRK
-589 EDQKKSENLKN
+589 EVKKTQKKSEKANKEKGNSNNTTKKLIEDDKPTKGTASNIRNHKN
-600 TSKYKKNKRAQWK
+600 KKTNSTSIKKRTLNKKN
-613 KQKSGDS
+613 GT
-620 LEQENSNLNTAKDLE
+620 E
-635 LKNSVKEELNGNQKS
+635 EELN
-650 KQTIGKKLN
+650 
-659 SETSDKLN
+659 
-667 VPKNDE
+667 KN
-673 KIETKELPDKNKKSQ
+673 TVN
-688 KSSKKKIASSKK
+688 
-700 TDKSG
+700 
-705 KDNTA
+705 
-710 IKDGSKSNVDTIA
+710 
-723 KKDIAEPQDKNNKIN
+723 
-738 GKNAK
+738 
-743 EKKRVSKASQKL
+743 EKKREPKVSEPLKV
-755 DIVNVDNATKEKKGG
+755 VNVDEVKKAKKGG
-770 WWSQSKT
+770 WWSQAK

>member
-1 MGKKILIDAKQPE
+1 MAKKLLIDAKQPE

-56 AAFIEYGGNR
+56 AAFVEYGGTR

-90 TEEILKAE
+90 TEEMLNAE
-98 EQNVKKSETSE
+98 DTSLDEVQNSQIDKDSEDTKDLENNIDNSAELLVVDEKKE
-109 KIIKDKK
+109 KPEIIS
-116 KTKKIEEEDNSS
+116 EEDEASPVN
-128 QKELKESEKDKE
+128 
-140 KIKKLSDSVDDQNDE
+140 
-155 PETIGGSDE
+155 
-164 TTSFDQTKI
+164 QTKI
-173 LKKYKI
+173 FKRYKI

-220 NTIRGGGVSRKISNL
+220 NTIRGGGVSRKISKI
-235 EDRKRLKSIIDE
+235 EDRKRLKSIIEEIE
-247 MKMPEGMAV
+247 MPAGMAV

-267 SELKKDFSYLQ
+267 AELKKDFSYLQ

-287 TVQSTAPILI
+287 TVKSTAPILI

-311 YNNDVNEVLVAGEDG
+311 YNNDVSEILVSGETA
-326 FNTAKDYINQMVP
+326 FNTARSYIKEMVP
-339 NHSKKVKI
+339 SQIKRVKN
-347 FKDSK
+347 FKDTK

-366 SMNLPSVK
+366 SMYLPSVK

-396 GRATKERNIEETAFK
+396 GRSTKERNIEETALK

-439 MEGYKNQNSVEKKL
+439 MEGYKNQHSVEKKL
-453 KEAMNSDR
+453 KEAMSSDR

-487 ENYFSSCT
+487 ENYFSTCGS
-495 VCGGTG
+495 CGGMG
-501 TIRSV
+501 VIRSV
-506 ESSAI
+506 ESSALKLSLI
-511 RVLRKIEEANL
+511 HI
-522 QNEIIEVFVPS
+522 
-533 KIGMYILNQKRKSIN
+533 
-548 EIEERLNLNILF
+548 
-560 QFDNHDAELDCRIEK
+560 
-575 KSPLVT
+575 
-581 QDDLNIKS
+581 S
-589 EDQKKSENLKN
+589 EP
-600 TSKYKKNKRAQWK
+600 TRPY
-613 KQKSGDS
+613 
-620 LEQENSNLNTAKDLE
+620 
-635 LKNSVKEELNGNQKS
+635 
-650 KQTIGKKLN
+650 
-659 SETSDKLN
+659 
-667 VPKNDE
+667 
-673 KIETKELPDKNKKSQ
+673 
-688 KSSKKKIASSKK
+688 
-700 TDKSG
+700 
-705 KDNTA
+705 
-710 IKDGSKSNVDTIA
+710 
-723 KKDIAEPQDKNNKIN
+723 
-738 GKNAK
+738 
-743 EKKRVSKASQKL
+743 
-755 DIVNVDNATKEKKGG
+755 
-770 WWSQSKT
+770 

>member
-1 MGKKILIDAKQPE
+1 MVWRVYMAKKLLIDAKQPE

-56 AAFIEYGGNR
+56 AAFVEYGGTR

-90 TEEILKAE
+90 TEEMLNAE
-98 EQNVKKSETSE
+98 DTSLDEVSNSQIDKDSEHTNDLE
-109 KIIKDKK
+109 TNI
-116 KTKKIEEEDNSS
+116 DNSS
-128 QKELKESEKDKE
+128 ELLVVDEKKE
-140 KIKKLSDSVDDQNDE
+140 KPEIISEEDEASSVN
-155 PETIGGSDE
+155 
-164 TTSFDQTKI
+164 QTRIFKR
-173 LKKYKI
+173 YKI

-220 NTIRGGGVSRKISNL
+220 NTIRGGGVSRKISKI
-235 EDRKRLKSIIDE
+235 EDRKRLKSIIEEIE
-247 MKMPEGMAV
+247 MPAGMAV

-267 SELKKDFSYLQ
+267 AELKKDFSYLQ

-287 TVQSTAPILI
+287 TVKSTAPILI

-311 YNNDVNEVLVAGEDG
+311 YNSDVSEILVSGETA
-326 FNTAKDYINQMVP
+326 FNTARSYIKEMVP
-339 NHSKKVKI
+339 SQIKRVKN
-347 FKDSK
+347 FKDTK

-366 SMNLPSVK
+366 SMYLPSVK

-396 GRATKERNIEETAFK
+396 GRSTKERNIEETALK

-439 MEGYKNQNSVEKKL
+439 MEGYKNQHSVEKKL
-453 KEAMNSDR
+453 KEAMSSDR

-487 ENYFSSCT
+487 ENYFSTCGS
-495 VCGGTG
+495 CGGMG
-501 TIRSV
+501 VIRSV
-506 ESSAI
+506 ESSALK
-511 RVLRKIEEANL
+511 VLRKIEDTKIK
-522 QNEIIEVFVPS
+522 NESLDIFVPS
-533 KIGMYILNQKRKSIN
+533 KIGMYLLNEKRKSIA
-548 EIEERLNLNILF
+548 EIEEKLNINLSF
-560 QFDNHDAELDCRIEK
+560 QFDDQDSETDCKIERKGSLQMLENPNSTEPTKELKEEPEQQKKPKKDKRGSWKKSNNIKTKKLINEEEKENVEDSIDKAATDLKNKEKEIEK
-575 KSPLVT
+575 
-581 QDDLNIKS
+581 LNGRK
-589 EDQKKSENLKN
+589 EVKKTQKKSEKANKEKGNSNN
-600 TSKYKKNKRAQWK
+600 TTKKLIEDDKQTKGKVSNIRNHKNKKTNSTSIKKRA
-613 KQKSGDS
+613 
-620 LEQENSNLNTAKDLE
+620 LN
-635 LKNSVKEELNGNQKS
+635 KNNGTEEELN
-650 KQTIGKKLN
+650 
-659 SETSDKLN
+659 
-667 VPKNDE
+667 KN
-673 KIETKELPDKNKKSQ
+673 TVN
-688 KSSKKKIASSKK
+688 
-700 TDKSG
+700 
-705 KDNTA
+705 
-710 IKDGSKSNVDTIA
+710 
-723 KKDIAEPQDKNNKIN
+723 
-738 GKNAK
+738 
-743 EKKRVSKASQKL
+743 EKKREPKVSEPLKV
-755 DIVNVDNATKEKKGG
+755 VNVDEVKKAKKGG
-770 WWSQSKT
+770 WWSQAK

>member
-56 AAFIEYGGNR
+56 AAFVEYGGNR

-78 YYRIPVEDRKAL
+78 YYRIPVEDRKAI

-98 EQNVKKSETSE
+98 EQDLKKSEASE

-116 KTKKIEEEDNSS
+116 SLKENEEEND
-128 QKELKESEKDKE
+128 QDQ
-140 KIKKLSDSVDDQNDE
+140 KLSKSDDNNQNE
-155 PETIGGSDE
+155 KPETIGGSDE

-220 NTIRGGGVSRKISNL
+220 NTIRGGGVSRKISNV

-267 SELKKDFSYLQ
+267 LELKKDFSYLQ
-278 NLWDTIREK
+278 NLWNDIREK
-287 TVQSTAPILI
+287 TVKSTAPILI

-311 YNNDVNEVLVAGEDG
+311 YNKDISEVLVAGEDG
-326 FNTAKDYINQMVP
+326 FSTAKDYIKQMIP
-339 NHSKKVKI
+339 NHLKKVKF
-347 FKDSK
+347 FKDNQ
-352 NSIFQKYNVEKQLD
+352 NSIFQRYNVEKQLD

-396 GRATKERNIEETAFK
+396 GKATKERNIEETALK

-439 MEGYKNQNSVEKKL
+439 MEGFKNQHSVEKKL
-453 KEAMNSDR
+453 KET
-461 ARIQIGRISHF
+461 QGR
-472 GLLELSRQR
+472 GYR
-481 LRPSVS
+481 L
-487 ENYFSSCT
+487 
-495 VCGGTG
+495 G
-501 TIRSV
+501 
-506 ESSAI
+506 
-511 RVLRKIEEANL
+511 
-522 QNEIIEVFVPS
+522 
-533 KIGMYILNQKRKSIN
+533 
-548 EIEERLNLNILF
+548 
-560 QFDNHDAELDCRIEK
+560 
-575 KSPLVT
+575 
-581 QDDLNIKS
+581 
-589 EDQKKSENLKN
+589 
-600 TSKYKKNKRAQWK
+600 
-613 KQKSGDS
+613 
-620 LEQENSNLNTAKDLE
+620 
-635 LKNSVKEELNGNQKS
+635 
-650 KQTIGKKLN
+650 
-659 SETSDKLN
+659 
-667 VPKNDE
+667 
-673 KIETKELPDKNKKSQ
+673 
-688 KSSKKKIASSKK
+688 
-700 TDKSG
+700 
-705 KDNTA
+705 
-710 IKDGSKSNVDTIA
+710 
-723 KKDIAEPQDKNNKIN
+723 
-738 GKNAK
+738 
-743 EKKRVSKASQKL
+743 
-755 DIVNVDNATKEKKGG
+755 
-770 WWSQSKT
+770 